1 MKQTLILGSTVLD
14 IIIDV
19 TGLPRT
25 TEDFHIKQQTMAL
38 GGCAFNVQNVVQLFQ
53 IPHLFCSPIG
63 SGVYGDFVAKQLSE
77 NGIEPFIRIE
87 DQDSGCCYCY
97 VEPDGER
104 TFLSYHGA
112 EYTFQENWLEDLN
125 MNDFDSAY
133 ICGLEIEEP
142 TGDNIIS
149 FLKKNRELEIY
160 FAPGPRIN
168 KIGQHKL
175 DELFK
180 LSPIIHLNRDEIM
193 TFTHKETLEQA
204 ACALFSKTNNTII
217 ITDGDQGSYCYDGLQ
232 LLHAPGHPTTV
243 INTIGAGDSHIGA
256 IMACKKLG
264 YSYLKSLQIAN
275 QVSAKVVASKGSI
288 IPKIE
293 FQNLELSNPN
303 NQ

>member
-1 MKQTLILGSTVLD
+1 MKQTLIIGSTVLD

-19 TGLPRT
+19 NALPST
-25 TEDFHIKQQTMAL
+25 TEDLHVKQQTMLL
-38 GGCAFNVQNVVQLFQ
+38 GGCAYNVQNVVQLFQ
-53 IPHLFCSPIG
+53 VPHLFCSPIG
-63 SGVYGDFVAKQLSE
+63 TGVYGDYVAKQLSAS
-77 NGIEPFIRIE
+77 GVEPFIRIK

-97 VEPDGER
+97 VEPGGER

-112 EYTFQENWLEDLN
+112 EYTFQESWLKDLN
-125 MNDFDSAY
+125 MNDYDSAY

-142 TGDNIIS
+142 TGDEIIS
-149 FLKKNRELEIY
+149 FLKKNNELEIY

-168 KIGQHKL
+168 RIEQHKL

-204 ACALFSKTNNTII
+204 ARALFSRTNNTII
-217 ITDGDQGSYCYDGLQ
+217 ITDGENGSYFYDNNGLH
-232 LLHAPGHPTTV
+232 HAPGHPTKV
-243 INTIGAGDSHIGA
+243 VNTIGAGDSHIGA

-275 QVSAKVVASKGSI
+275 RISAKVVAAKGSI
-288 IPKIE
+288 LPKKE
-293 FQNLELSNPN
+293 FQQLEILKP
-303 NQ
+303 